1 MIPIAESTNKHYSW
15 ICNWDFVKMK
25 SSTKWLRYQW
35 AHEAVFHCSS
45 RRKRICHLLI
55 TASWKTRTRR
65 RRRRSGPRGC
75 CGGGQRRFCRP
86 AFDVERVRSVT
97 GASFK
102 VWVTLPQCF
111 SIETIYKWNTASLH
125 LLSSSDWWTITRCDF
140 ISQHLLFLSIY
151 VNRKSTSH
159 LIIVEREK
167 NEVFWKYFSSA
178 YCGVFFSFFKFCC
191 FPDWQVDVFLAQS
204 TVWIYN

>member
-1 MIPIAESTNKHYSW
+1 
-15 ICNWDFVKMK
+15 MK
-25 SSTKWLRYQW
+25 QFFT
-35 AHEAVFHCSS
+35 VVCSR

-140 ISQHLLFLSIY
+140 ISQHLLFYLSTLTE
-151 VNRKSTSH
+151 KSTSH
-159 LIIVEREK
+159 FIIVEREK
-167 NEVFWKYFSSA
+167 NEVF
-178 YCGVFFSFFKFCC
+178 
-191 FPDWQVDVFLAQS
+191 
-204 TVWIYN
+204 